1 MDRSTGSKRPFPVDD
16 ETVEAPSRTPR
27 TLSQSIIGGKQNGQR
42 EYQHGAIVKVTMKS
56 FVTYDYCT
64 FSPGPNLNMII
75 GPNGTGKSTI
85 VCAIALGLGWNT
97 SVLGRA
103 KDVSEFVKH
112 GSEKGWIEIS
122 LYNAKGP
129 NVVIKRHINKNNNTS
144 VWKINGENKS
154 QKEVMKKVQSFNIQV
169 DNLCQFLPQDRV
181 SEFAQLSPQELLRET
196 QRAVGGDEM
205 VATHEKLIEL
215 WNEHKAISLSV
226 KGDNESIEAN
236 EKRNAIMEKDVLRL
250 QQHKAALRK
259 IKLLE
264 IWKIYALYGE
274 AKEEYNAIK
283 EQRRIVLADI
293 RQLEAQGAP
302 LEKKK
307 SLAITAEK
315 EKEGQKAE
323 TERKYQRRSRE
334 LRAKESAIEAE
345 EGKAEELKKDLDRIH
360 AKARKRLEAIDGL
373 KKQIAALEEKIQ
385 SAKSDNEIQAERE
398 VITRQMNRIQGDQNE
413 IRDKIENIQSEQKEL
428 ADQCKKYNIGIH
440 EKTNRL
446 NQLDDIRDRRLMELR
461 KGDRDIY
468 TAVMWLRENANKF
481 QKQVFE
487 PVCLEINV
495 KKSHSEFAGPVENL
509 LMNYLKTIFCQTRE
523 DYNFI
528 TRELLDRQRLRVD
541 VIAPVARDLDLNN
554 FNSPL
559 AQHQIERFGF
569 DCYAL
574 DALEGPPTL
583 LAALCSKAQLHQVP
597 MTRSTNLDFEAI
609 SRSRQFKRYLT
620 STASYVISYSKYTKE
635 AMDTKRTLR
644 PAQILT
650 ASVDHELRA
659 RLLREIDEA
668 RSKQEEAEKDVQR
681 LQKDDSTWRIKYDA
695 LETERRRFDLQR
707 KELMENNRKASQN
720 KYSLERLNASLQA
733 KESEMSSEEEEEQIR
748 QQVNAST
755 LKRTRLIF
763 DHHSIAKDVSG
774 LFSQLNI
781 QILARLQA
789 HAELQA
795 ITTECKEYDREL
807 DEAKESLNE
816 VDIQYNKIK
825 DKAKDLLART
835 KQEYGELKTDELDEF
850 QDLAKG
856 WSLDKIENELESER
870 AKTNSTYTPN
880 MSVMEKYDQRQNE
893 INNTR
898 AKVEAKTKRLDKIA
912 SDIAHSKAAWYHSLT
927 ETIGKISEEF
937 SKAFERIG
945 CAGEVK
951 LSEVADYD
959 KWGIDILVKFR
970 DAEKLQKLT
979 GQRQSGGERS
989 VSTIMYLMTLQA
1001 LSNVSFRVV
1010 DEINQ
1015 GMDPRNERLVHKQL
1029 VEKACTEK
1037 TSQYFLI
1044 TPKLLPNLDY
1054 HERMGVLTIFNGE
1067 WLDQGAAN
1075 WGPYIARMREHKA
1088 KNHKARRLA

>member
-1 MDRSTGSKRPFPVDD
+1 
-16 ETVEAPSRTPR
+16 
-27 TLSQSIIGGKQNGQR
+27 
-42 EYQHGAIVKVTMKS
+42 MKS

-97 SVLGRA
+97 NVLGRA

-122 LYNAKGP
+122 LYNSKGP
-129 NVVIKRHINKNNNTS
+129 NVVIKRHINRNNNTS
-144 VWKINGENKS
+144 VWKINGENKT
-154 QKEVMKKVQSFNIQV
+154 QKDVIKKVQSFNIQV

-181 SEFAQLSPQELLRET
+181 SEFAQLTSQELLRET

-226 KGDNESIEAN
+226 KGDEESIEAN

-259 IKLLE
+259 IRLLE
-264 IWKIYALYGE
+264 IWRVYALYGE

-293 RQLEAQGAP
+293 RQLEAQGEP
-302 LEKKK
+302 LERKREMALK
-307 SLAITAEK
+307 AEK
-315 EKEGQKAE
+315 DEEGRKNELERVYQK
-323 TERKYQRRSRE
+323 RVRD
-334 LRAKESAIEAE
+334 LRAKEQSIEAE
-345 EGKAEELKKDLDRIH
+345 EGKTEEMKKDLGRMQ
-360 AKARKRLEAIDGL
+360 AKAKKRREVIDSL
-373 KKQIAALEEKIQ
+373 KKQISVLEEKIQ
-385 SAKSDNEIQAERE
+385 SARSDSELRAERE
-398 VITRQMNRIQGDQNE
+398 TISQEVNRVMADQND
-413 IRDKIENIQSEQKEL
+413 IKDKIETLQNEQR
-428 ADQCKKYNIGIH
+428 DIVNQCKQYNFDINA
-440 EKTNRL
+440 KSRSL
-446 NQLDDIRDRRLMELR
+446 SQLDDIRDQRLNRLR
-461 KGDRDIY
+461 QGDPDVY
-468 TAVMWLRENANKF
+468 KAVMWLRENTDKF

-487 PVCLEINV
+487 PVCLEVNV
-495 KKSHSEFAGPVENL
+495 KKSHSNFAVPIENL
-509 LMNYLKTIFCQTRE
+509 LQNYIK
-523 DYNFI
+523 DYTFI

-541 VIAPVARDLDLNN
+541 VIAPVARDLDINN
-554 FNSPL
+554 FAPPL

-574 DALEGPPTL
+574 DAIEGPPTL
-583 LAALCSKAQLHQVP
+583 LAALCSKARLHQVP
-597 MTRSTNLDFEAI
+597 LTSKTNLDFEAI
-609 SRSRQFKRYLT
+609 SRSRQFKRYFT
-620 STASYVISYSKYTKE
+620 SSASYTISYSKYTNE

-644 PAQILT
+644 PAQVFT
-650 ASVDHELRA
+650 ASVDHEQRA
-659 RLLREIDEA
+659 RLVRELDEI
-668 RSKQEEAEKDVQR
+668 RSKLEAAEEDVKR
-681 LQKDDSTWRIKYDA
+681 LQKDENSWRIKYDA
-695 LETERRRFDLQR
+695 LETEKRRYDLKR
-707 KELMENNRKASQN
+707 KELMEYNRKVAQD
-720 KYSLERLNASLQA
+720 KISLDRLNQNLYA
-733 KESEMSSEEEEEQIR
+733 KENEMSSEEEEEQIL
-748 QQVNAST
+748 QQLKACT
-755 LKRTRLIF
+755 LKRAQLALEHHALAKEVSDLFSRLIRQTL
-763 DHHSIAKDVSG
+763 V
-774 LFSQLNI
+774 
-781 QILARLQA
+781 RLQA
-789 HAELQA
+789 HAEAQVISA
-795 ITTECKEYDREL
+795 ECKEYDREL
-807 DEAKESLNE
+807 EEVKEHLAE
-816 VDIQYNKIK
+816 VDRQYNQIK
-825 DKAKDLLART
+825 EKAKDLLVRT
-835 KQEYGELKTDELDEF
+835 KQEYGGLQPDEVNDF

-880 MSVMEKYDQRQNE
+880 MSVMDKYEQRQAE

-898 AKVEAKTKRLDKIA
+898 AKLETKTKRRDKIEA
-912 SDIAHSKAAWYHSLT
+912 DIAHIRAAWYDSLV
-927 ETIGKISEEF
+927 EVVNKISSEF

-951 LSEVADYD
+951 LHEVPDYD

-1054 HERMGVLTIFNGE
+1054 HERMEVLTIFNGE
-1067 WLDQGAAN
+1067 WLEQGAAN
-1075 WGPYIARMREHKA
+1075 WKPYIARMREHKA
-1088 KNHKARRLA
+1088 KANKVRRLA